1 MLIEQKSFRI
11 AQLRDR
17 DKKVDQKMDNKI
29 VEFFVVLFT
38 LHVLIDF
45 FVLSTFV
52 ISFLVLEITY
62 VAS

>member
-1 MLIEQKSFRI
+1 M

-38 LHVLIDF
+38 LDVLIDF

-62 VAS
+62 AQWL

>member
-1 MLIEQKSFRI
+1 M

-52 ISFLVLEITY
+52 ISFLVLELTY
-62 VAS
+62 VTS